1 MKAINFVLVY
11 FSDTPQS
18 VKLPY
23 LRGLVLARQEISAWL
38 LKYNLMVPSWNIQ
51 EAAFAVPGS
60 VYNEKQ
66 WMLTQHLIAKGTVKF
81 DGATA
86 WYLFPSTCQMGGTL
100 GGDVFGQK
108 NGQEANRV
116 PGVSF
121 FGKIGLRALAYGKE
135 GSWTKN
141 MACGAIAHELMH
153 SIGLLPD
160 QKDSIHASNCVMTSG
175 LYGFPNCV
183 LETNGGIFGGIKGDE
198 IAALARY
205 GFVRRC

>member
-1 MKAINFVLVY
+1 MKAITFLLVN
-11 FSDTPQS
+11 FSDTPAS
-18 VKLPY
+18 VKAPY
-23 LRGLVLARQEISAWL
+23 LRGLVQARQEISAWL
-38 LKYNLMVPSWNIQ
+38 LKYNLMVPSWNIV
-51 EAAFAVPGS
+51 ETSLAASGAT
-60 VYNEKQ
+60 YNEKQ
-66 WMLTQHLIAKGTVKF
+66 WMLTQHLIAKGVVKF
-81 DGATA
+81 DGQTA
-86 WYLFPSTCQMGGTL
+86 WYLFPSTCQMGGTF
-100 GGDVFGQK
+100 GGDCFGQK

-160 QKDSIHASNCVMTSG
+160 RTFHASNCVMTSG

-198 IAALARY
+198 IAALTRY
-205 GFVRRC
+205 GFARRC